1 MPQSRIKILAP
12 ALKELEEIAEYH
24 LLMVGQI
31 SAKKISDRILNAIE
45 RLEESPLSCPYVPDV
60 ELKSQNYRMLVCDKY
75 VCIYRVIGDD
85 VYVYHIAHGA
95 TEYGK
100 IMKSGVSG
108 VSV

>member
-1 MPQSRIKILAP
+1 MPQCKIEILAP

-31 SAKKISDRILNAIE
+31 SAKKITDIILNALE
-45 RLEESPLSCPYVPDV
+45 RLEEFSLSCPYVPDT
-60 ELKSQNYRMLVCDKY
+60 ELKSQDYRMLVCDKY
-75 VCIYRVIGDD
+75 VCIFRLLGDT

-100 IMKSGVSG
+100 LIK
-108 VSV
+108 